1 MEERHFTLKEAN
13 AQVPWLEETFASLTP
28 LENELTERH
37 ISLLELL
44 RHRSSNGS
52 ASTNEKIR
60 AQQLAI
66 ERINEQLRQSL
77 QEITDRGIMVRDIE
91 RGLVDFPSYR
101 EGHEV
106 YLCWV
111 RGEKR
116 VGFWHGTD
124 EGFAS
129 RKRL

>member
-1 MEERHFTLKEAN
+1 MEERHFTLEEAN

-37 ISLLELL
+37 SSLLELL
-44 RHRSSNGS
+44 RQRSSNGA
-52 ASTNEKIR
+52 ASTNEEIR

-77 QEITDRGIMVRDIE
+77 QEITDRGIMVRNLE

-101 EGHEV
+101 EGREA

-111 RGEKR
+111 RGEER
-116 VGFWHGTD
+116 VGFWHETD
-124 EGFAS
+124 EGFAN